1 MFKKALLYL
10 KGKEIE
16 LKLISPL
23 LCYPGEKAV
32 KKKIK
37 KIKNQSLYKAVLTTN
52 ARIIQLIKTRFSYIS
67 KTC

>member
-23 LCYPGEKAV
+23 LCCPGEKAV
-32 KKKIK
+32 KK
-37 KIKNQSLYKAVLTTN
+37 
-52 ARIIQLIKTRFSYIS
+52 
-67 KTC
+67 

>member
-37 KIKNQSLYKAVLTTN
+37 KIKK
-52 ARIIQLIKTRFSYIS
+52 S
-67 KTC
+67 KFI